1 MRLPWLWQSLRL
13 RVLLVL
19 VLGTEAT
26 SVLPATAVPLP
37 LVRGDR
43 HILVAEAPSPGE
55 QANAA
60 FQDKLSGSN
69 LLAALKR
76 GGYVIYFRH
85 AQTVRDYAD
94 QADPNMSLGECAT
107 QRKLSKKG
115 IHDAR
120 TIGAAFTNKGI
131 PVDQIVTSEYCR
143 AWQTANLAFGRVDKK
158 DSRLNFLPY
167 EDYTD
172 DLVALMKK
180 NLTPLLST
188 TPTAGTNTVI
198 VGHDDIF
205 EAATGIYPD
214 PQGIAYVV
222 KPDGRGGYSLVAN
235 VLPQEWA
242 DL

>member
-1 MRLPWLWQSLRL
+1 MAHPLRSYRLTALLALALAGGTTSLLPPAGAQSQLRQ
-13 RVLLVL
+13 
-19 VLGTEAT
+19 GSAT
-26 SVLPATAVPLP
+26 PAA
-37 LVRGDR
+37 
-43 HILVAEAPSPGE
+43 VAEALSPAGK
-55 QANAA
+55 ANAD
-60 FQDKLSGSN
+60 FQDSLSGPD

-94 QADPNMSLGECAT
+94 QADPNLSLGDCAS
-107 QRKLSKKG
+107 QRRLSKAG
-115 IHDAR
+115 IQDAR
-120 TIGAAFTNKGI
+120 DIGAAFTNREI
-131 PVDQIVTSEYCR
+131 PVSQVITSEYCR
-143 AWQTANLAFGRVDKK
+143 SWQTANLAFGRVDRK

-167 EDYTD
+167 EDYSE

-180 NLTPLLST
+180 NVTPLLST
-188 TPTAGTNTVI
+188 PPIPGSNTVI

-222 KPDGRGGYSLVAN
+222 KPDGRGGFSLVAN
-235 VLPQEWA
+235 VLPREWA